1 MQDAPL
7 YADDTEKGF
16 MARPL
21 SYFCPGLNYIQMGA
35 WKLPL
40 GWVRSIWKTYGIC
53 QVLKYRVWIVDM
65 AVKSSREKSWRNYGC
80 MYNTKGGGRNK
91 TPKDIFL

>member
-7 YADDTEKGF
+7 YADDNEKGF

-40 GWVRSIWKTYGIC
+40 GWVRSI
-53 QVLKYRVWIVDM
+53 
-65 AVKSSREKSWRNYGC
+65 
-80 MYNTKGGGRNK
+80 
-91 TPKDIFL
+91 